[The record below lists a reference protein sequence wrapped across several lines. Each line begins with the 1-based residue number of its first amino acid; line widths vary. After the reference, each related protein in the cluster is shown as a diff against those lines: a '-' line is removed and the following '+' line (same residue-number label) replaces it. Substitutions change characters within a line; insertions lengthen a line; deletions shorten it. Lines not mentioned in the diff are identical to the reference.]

1 MSATPKDLSYYLQH
15 TDEMPTDPKEI
26 ERLANEHMSAALESG
41 ADQLTVDRF
50 VEKDD
55 KAESSPAEAKVE
67 TEAKPAAE
75 AKPAEE
81 AKPAAEVKPAEE
93 AKPAAEVK
101 PDGVLAK
108 DGKNVIPYS
117 QLESARDRAKAA
129 EELVRE
135 QAAELERLKAEK
147 DAGKVAAAGEVSL
160 LTEEELKA
168 LEGDSPT
175 LAKVLRAQQQTIQQ
189 LSGAV
194 QTLNER
200 QQTQFEQEVVEVKDE
215 IQKAIDAV
223 PMLAEWQ
230 TAEDQSMWKKAASF
244 DRVLRE
250 LPEYKDTT
258 FEDRF
263 KKVVELTQSA
273 LGLESEAP
281 PVKEDTPVRTALTQE
296 EIKAAAK
303 AKLQAKPA
311 LPKSLSDIPGGSP
324 PVADERERVE
334 GMSPTELGNKFLGYT
349 KDQLDAYL
357 SNL

>member
-1 MSATPKDLSYYLQH
+1 MSAAQKDLSYYLQH

-26 ERLANEHMSAALESG
+26 EALANAHIAAALESG
-41 ADQLTVDRF
+41 ADQVSVDRF
-50 VEKDD
+50 VEPDD
-55 KAESSPAEAKVE
+55 KAASSPADTKVE

-75 AKPAEE
+75 TKPADD

-93 AKPAAEVK
+93 AKPAAEAK
-101 PDGVLAK
+101 PEGILAK

-117 QLESARDRAKAA
+117 QLESARERAKAA
-129 EELVRE
+129 EELARD

-147 DAGKVAAAGEVSL
+147 TAGQVTAATNVSQ

-194 QTLNER
+194 QTLTER
-200 QQTQFEQEVVEVKDE
+200 QQNQFEQEVVEVKDE

-223 PMLAEWQ
+223 PTLAEWQ

-250 LPEYKDTT
+250 LPEYKDVA

-273 LGLESEAP
+273 LGLESETP
-281 PVKEDTPVRTALTQE
+281 PVNEETPVRQAPTQE
-296 EIKAAAK
+296 EIKAAAAAKLK
-303 AKLQAKPA
+303 AKPS
-311 LPKSLSDIPGGSP
+311 LPRSLSDIPGGSP

-334 GMSPTELGNKFLGYT
+334 GMSSTELGGKFLSMT
-349 KDQLDAYL
+349 REQLDAYL